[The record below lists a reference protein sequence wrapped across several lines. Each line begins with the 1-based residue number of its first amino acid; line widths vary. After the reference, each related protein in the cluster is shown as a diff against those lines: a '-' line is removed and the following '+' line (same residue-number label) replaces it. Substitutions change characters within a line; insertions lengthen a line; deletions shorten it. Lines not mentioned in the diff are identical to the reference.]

1 MAVRDVLYIDDL
13 DTAAALLKPARLSVL
28 RGMADPTTCTELA
41 QALGSTP
48 QKVHYHVKALEHAGV
63 LEKVAERK
71 VRGIHEGIYRA
82 TARSYWLSPH
92 LVVGRVGARRT
103 RDQAS
108 LGYLISLAEEV
119 QEDVGRLA
127 ASHDVDEHIPSLG
140 LAAHIDLRD
149 AATREE
155 FMHAVTEMF
164 QALAERFASPTDT
177 PGSPFRLALACYPER
192 REVA

>member
-1 MAVRDVLYIDDL
+1 MRDVLYIDDL

-41 QALGSTP
+41 QTLGSTP
-48 QKVHYHVKALEHAGV
+48 QKVHYHVKALERAGV
-63 LEKVAERK
+63 VEKIAERK

-82 TARSYWLSPH
+82 TATSYWLSPR
-92 LVVGRVGARRT
+92 LVGQVGARRT

-127 ASHDVDEHIPSLG
+127 ASNDEAEHIPSLG
-140 LAAHIDLRD
+140 LAAHINLGDG
-149 AATREE
+149 AAREE

-164 QALAERFASPTDT
+164 QTLAERFSNTTDA
-177 PGSPFRLALACYPER
+177 PGSTFRLALACYPER
-192 REVA
+192 KEVA